1 MCKLQKLWNKTC
13 KKVETELQLDKEDD
27 AIMKLWDKLKNAST
41 INKVFIFAIILLIVI
56 SIIGGIYILTR
67 NNNIENIDPGI
78 AKNKIVQEVAQ
89 NIPKEDAEENLI
101 EQMDSIEDKSIQTE
115 DNQESQVNKVNIK
128 TENTTSHSTDVSQV
142 MGNNKGESVV
152 ETKPQ
157 ENIQN
162 TESNNP
168 IANNENKEETK
179 ENAQD
184 NTEDEKN
191 NEKVE
196 EESKEEVK
204 QETTEETK
212 QENVE
217 TPKETGEKYIQNDE
231 MINKIKQVIE
241 NNVTEDMSMY
251 GYEIVVDSSI
261 KELTNQFTF
270 TETRVKNALRFK
282 FGTIRIY
289 AEDYYK
295 DGQYIMTE
303 CYII

>member
-1 MCKLQKLWNKTC
+1 
-13 KKVETELQLDKEDD
+13 
-27 AIMKLWDKLKNAST
+27 MKLWDKLKNTNT

-56 SIIGGIYILTR
+56 FIIGGIFIYKLTR
-67 NNNIENIDPGI
+67 NNNIENANPGM
-78 AKNKIVQEVAQ
+78 AENKIVQEVAQ
-89 NIPKEDAEENLI
+89 NIPQEDVEENLI
-101 EQMDSIEDKSIQTE
+101 EQMDNIEDKTIQTE
-115 DNQESQVNKVNIK
+115 NNQESQVNKVDTK
-128 TENTTSHSTDVSQV
+128 TENTTSHSTDASQIV
-142 MGNNKGESVV
+142 ESNKSETI

-162 TESNNP
+162 TESNNQVS
-168 IANNENKEETK
+168 NNKNKEETK
-179 ENAQD
+179 ENTQE
-184 NTEDEKN
+184 NKKDE
-191 NEKVE
+191 EK
-196 EESKEEVK
+196 SKEEVE
-204 QETTEETK
+204 QETTEEKK
-212 QENVE
+212 QEDVE
-217 TPKETGEKYIQNDE
+217 QPKEIGEKYIQNDE

-251 GYEIVVDSSI
+251 GYEIIVDSSI

-295 DGQYIMTE
+295 DEQYIMTE

>member
-1 MCKLQKLWNKTC
+1 
-13 KKVETELQLDKEDD
+13 
-27 AIMKLWDKLKNAST
+27 
-41 INKVFIFAIILLIVI
+41 
-56 SIIGGIYILTR
+56 
-67 NNNIENIDPGI
+67 
-78 AKNKIVQEVAQ
+78 
-89 NIPKEDAEENLI
+89 
-101 EQMDSIEDKSIQTE
+101 
-115 DNQESQVNKVNIK
+115 
-128 TENTTSHSTDVSQV
+128 

-157 ENIQN
+157 ENNQN
-162 TESNNP
+162 AESSNQV
-168 IANNENKEETK
+168 ANNENKEETK

-184 NTEDEKN
+184 NTEDEKI

-196 EESKEEVK
+196 KESKEEIK
-204 QETTEETK
+204 QETTEEKK
-212 QENVE
+212 QEAVE
-217 TPKETGEKYIQNDE
+217 PPKEIGEKYIQNDE

-303 CYII
+303 FYII

>member
-1 MCKLQKLWNKTC
+1 
-13 KKVETELQLDKEDD
+13 
-27 AIMKLWDKLKNAST
+27 MKLWDKIKNANT

-56 SIIGGIYILTR
+56 SIIGGIFIYKLTR
-67 NNNIENIDPGI
+67 NNNIENIAPGI
-78 AKNKIVQEVAQ
+78 PENKIVQEVAQ
-89 NIPKEDAEENLI
+89 NIPQEDVEENLI
-101 EQMDSIEDKSIQTE
+101 EQIDNIEEKEIQTE
-115 DNQESQVNKVNIK
+115 DNQESQVNIVDTK
-128 TENTTSHSTDVSQV
+128 TENTTSHNTDVSQV
-142 MGNNKGESVV
+142 VGNNKGESVV

-157 ENIQN
+157 ENSQN
-162 TESNNP
+162 AESSNQV
-168 IANNENKEETK
+168 ANNENKEETK
-179 ENAQD
+179 ENAQE
-184 NTEDEKN
+184 NTKDEEI

-196 EESKEEVK
+196 EESKEELE
-204 QETTEETK
+204 QETTGEK
-212 QENVE
+212 NQEDVE
-217 TPKETGEKYIQNDE
+217 TPKETGDKYIQNDE

-270 TETRVKNALRFK
+270 TENRVKNALRFK

>member
-1 MCKLQKLWNKTC
+1 
-13 KKVETELQLDKEDD
+13 
-27 AIMKLWDKLKNAST
+27 MKLWDKLKNANT

-78 AKNKIVQEVAQ
+78 AENKIVQEVAQ
-89 NIPKEDAEENLI
+89 NIPQEDVEENLI
-101 EQMDSIEDKSIQTE
+101 EQIDNIEDKAIQTE
-115 DNQESQVNKVNIK
+115 DNQESQVNKVDIK
-128 TENTTSHSTDVSQV
+128 TENTTNQGTGVSPIV
-142 MGNNKGESVV
+142 ESNKNETID
-152 ETKPQ
+152 TKPQ
-157 ENIQN
+157 DNNQN
-162 TESNNP
+162 AESNNQVS
-168 IANNENKEETK
+168 NNENKEETK

-184 NTEDEKN
+184 NTEDEKI

-196 EESKEEVK
+196 EESKEEVE

-217 TPKETGEKYIQNDE
+217 EPTEIGEKYIQNDE
-231 MINKIKQVIE
+231 MLNKIKQVIE

>member
-1 MCKLQKLWNKTC
+1 
-13 KKVETELQLDKEDD
+13 
-27 AIMKLWDKLKNAST
+27 MKLWDKLKNANT

-78 AKNKIVQEVAQ
+78 AENKIVQEVAQ
-89 NIPKEDAEENLI
+89 NIPQEDVEENLI
-101 EQMDSIEDKSIQTE
+101 EQIDNIEEKEIQTE
-115 DNQESQVNKVNIK
+115 DNQESQVNIVDIK
-128 TENTTSHSTDVSQV
+128 TKNTTNQGTGVSPIV
-142 MGNNKGESVV
+142 ESNKNETID
-152 ETKPQ
+152 TKPQ
-157 ENIQN
+157 DNNQN
-162 TESNNP
+162 AESNNQVS
-168 IANNENKEETK
+168 NNENKEETK

-184 NTEDEKN
+184 NTEDEKI

-204 QETTEETK
+204 QETTEKTK

-217 TPKETGEKYIQNDE
+217 TPKEIGEKYIQNDE

-241 NNVTEDMSMY
+241 NTVTEDMSMY

>member
-1 MCKLQKLWNKTC
+1 
-13 KKVETELQLDKEDD
+13 
-27 AIMKLWDKLKNAST
+27 MKLWDKFKNAST
-41 INKVFIFAIILLIVI
+41 INKVFIFVTILLIVI
-56 SIIGGIYILTR
+56 SIIGGIYILTK

-78 AKNKIVQEVAQ
+78 AENKIVQEVSQ
-89 NIPKEDAEENLI
+89 NISQKDIEENIVEQKDNI
-101 EQMDSIEDKSIQTE
+101 ENNTIQTE
-115 DNQESQVNKVNIK
+115 NNQESQVNKVDTK
-128 TENTTSHSTDVSQV
+128 TENTTNHSTDVSQV
-142 MGNNKGESVV
+142 VGNNKGESVV

-179 ENAQD
+179 ENAQE
-184 NTEDEKN
+184 NTKEEGI

-217 TPKETGEKYIQNDE
+217 TQTETGEKYIQNDE
-231 MINKIKQVIE
+231 MINRIKQIIE

-270 TETRVKNALRFK
+270 TENRVKNAIRFK

>member
-1 MCKLQKLWNKTC
+1 
-13 KKVETELQLDKEDD
+13 
-27 AIMKLWDKLKNAST
+27 MKLWDKLKNTNT
-41 INKVFIFAIILLIVI
+41 INKVFIFAIILLIII

-78 AKNKIVQEVAQ
+78 AKNKTVQEVAQ
-89 NIPKEDAEENLI
+89 NISQEDVEENLI
-101 EQMDSIEDKSIQTE
+101 EQMDNLEDKAIQTE
-115 DNQESQVNKVNIK
+115 DNQESQVNKVDTK
-128 TENTTSHSTDVSQV
+128 TENTTNQSTDVSQIV
-142 MGNNKGESVV
+142 ESNKSETID
-152 ETKPQ
+152 TKPQ
-157 ENIQN
+157 DNNQIS
-162 TESNNP
+162 ESNNQVS
-168 IANNENKEETK
+168 NNENREETK
-179 ENAQD
+179 ENAQE
-184 NTEDEKN
+184 NTEDEEV

-204 QETTEETK
+204 QKATEEKK
-212 QENVE
+212 QEDVE
-217 TPKETGEKYIQNDE
+217 PPKEIGEKYIQNDE

>member
-1 MCKLQKLWNKTC
+1 
-13 KKVETELQLDKEDD
+13 
-27 AIMKLWDKLKNAST
+27 MKLWDKLKNTKT

-78 AKNKIVQEVAQ
+78 AKNKTVQEVAQ
-89 NIPKEDAEENLI
+89 NISQEDVEENLI
-101 EQMDSIEDKSIQTE
+101 EQMDNIEDKAIQTE
-115 DNQESQVNKVNIK
+115 DNQESQVNKVDTK
-128 TENTTSHSTDVSQV
+128 TENTTNQSTDVSQIV
-142 MGNNKGESVV
+142 ESNKSETID
-152 ETKPQ
+152 TKPQ

-162 TESNNP
+162 TESNNQ
-168 IANNENKEETK
+168 IANNKNKEETK
-179 ENAQD
+179 ENAQE
-184 NTEDEKN
+184 NTKDEEI

-217 TPKETGEKYIQNDE
+217 TPKETGDKYIQNDE

-270 TETRVKNALRFK
+270 TENRVKNALRFK
-282 FGTIRIY
+282 FGRIRIY

>member
-1 MCKLQKLWNKTC
+1 
-13 KKVETELQLDKEDD
+13 
-27 AIMKLWDKLKNAST
+27 MKLWDKLKNVST
-41 INKVFIFAIILLIVI
+41 INKVFIFATFLLIVI
-56 SIIGGIYILTR
+56 SIIGGIYILIR

-78 AKNKIVQEVAQ
+78 GENKIVQEVSQ
-89 NIPKEDAEENLI
+89 NISQEDIEENIVEQTDNI
-101 EQMDSIEDKSIQTE
+101 ENNTIQTE
-115 DNQESQVNKVNIK
+115 DNQESQVNKVDTK
-128 TENTTSHSTDVSQV
+128 TENTTNHSTDVSQIEE
-142 MGNNKGESVV
+142 NNKSETI

-157 ENIQN
+157 ENN
-162 TESNNP
+162 KKAENNNQV
-168 IANNENKEETK
+168 ANNENKEETK
-179 ENAQD
+179 ENTHE
-184 NTEDEKN
+184 NTEDEKI

-196 EESKEEVK
+196 EKSKEEVK

-212 QENVE
+212 QETVE
-217 TPKETGEKYIQNDE
+217 TPTEIGEKYIQNDE
-231 MINKIKQVIE
+231 MINKIKQIIE

-270 TETRVKNALRFK
+270 TEDRVKNALRFK

>member
-78 AKNKIVQEVAQ
+78 AENKIVQEVAQ

-142 MGNNKGESVV
+142 VGNNKGESVV

>member
-1 MCKLQKLWNKTC
+1 
-13 KKVETELQLDKEDD
+13 
-27 AIMKLWDKLKNAST
+27 MKLWDKIKNANT
-41 INKVFIFAIILLIVI
+41 INKVFIFATILLIVI
-56 SIIGGIYILTR
+56 SIIGGIFIYKLTR
-67 NNNIENIDPGI
+67 NNNIENADPGI
-78 AKNKIVQEVAQ
+78 AENKIVQEVAQ
-89 NIPKEDAEENLI
+89 NIPQEDVEENLI
-101 EQMDSIEDKSIQTE
+101 EQIDNIEDKAIQTE
-115 DNQESQVNKVNIK
+115 DNQESQVNKVDTK
-128 TENTTSHSTDVSQV
+128 TENTTSYSTDVSQV
-142 MGNNKGESVV
+142 VGNNKGESVV

-157 ENIQN
+157 ENN
-162 TESNNP
+162 PNAESSNQV
-168 IANNENKEETK
+168 ANNENKEETK

-184 NTEDEKN
+184 NTEDEKI

-204 QETTEETK
+204 QETTEEKK
-212 QENVE
+212 QEDVE
-217 TPKETGEKYIQNDE
+217 TPKEIGEKYIQNDE

-241 NNVTEDMSMY
+241 NNVTEYMSMY

-282 FGTIRIY
+282 LGTIRIY

>member
-1 MCKLQKLWNKTC
+1 
-13 KKVETELQLDKEDD
+13 
-27 AIMKLWDKLKNAST
+27 MKLWDKLKNANT

-67 NNNIENIDPGI
+67 NNNIENINPGI
-78 AKNKIVQEVAQ
+78 VENKIVQEVAQ
-89 NIPKEDAEENLI
+89 NIPQEDVEENLI
-101 EQMDSIEDKSIQTE
+101 EQMDSIEDKAIQTE
-115 DNQESQVNKVNIK
+115 DNQESQVNKVDTK
-128 TENTTSHSTDVSQV
+128 TENTTSHSTDSSQIV
-142 MGNNKGESVV
+142 ESNKSETI

-162 TESNNP
+162 TESSNQV
-168 IANNENKEETK
+168 ANNENKEETK

-184 NTEDEKN
+184 NTEDEEI

-204 QETTEETK
+204 QETTEKTK

-217 TPKETGEKYIQNDE
+217 TPKEIGEKYIQNDE

-241 NNVTEDMSMY
+241 NNVTKDMLMY

>member
-1 MCKLQKLWNKTC
+1 
-13 KKVETELQLDKEDD
+13 
-27 AIMKLWDKLKNAST
+27 MKLWDKIKNANT
-41 INKVFIFAIILLIVI
+41 INKVFIFATILLIVI
-56 SIIGGIYILTR
+56 SIIGGIFIYKLTR
-67 NNNIENIDPGI
+67 NNNIENADPGI
-78 AKNKIVQEVAQ
+78 AENKIVQEMAQ
-89 NIPKEDAEENLI
+89 NIPQEDVEENLI
-101 EQMDSIEDKSIQTE
+101 EQIDNIEDKAIQTE
-115 DNQESQVNKVNIK
+115 DNQESQVNKVNTK
-128 TENTTSHSTDVSQV
+128 TENTTSYSTDVSQV
-142 MGNNKGESVV
+142 VGNNKGESVV

-157 ENIQN
+157 ENNQN
-162 TESNNP
+162 AESSNQV
-168 IANNENKEETK
+168 ANNENKEETK

-184 NTEDEKN
+184 NTEDEKI

-196 EESKEEVK
+196 KESKEEIK
-204 QETTEETK
+204 QETTEEKK
-212 QENVE
+212 QEDVE
-217 TPKETGEKYIQNDE
+217 PPKEIGEKYIQNDE

-303 CYII
+303 FYII